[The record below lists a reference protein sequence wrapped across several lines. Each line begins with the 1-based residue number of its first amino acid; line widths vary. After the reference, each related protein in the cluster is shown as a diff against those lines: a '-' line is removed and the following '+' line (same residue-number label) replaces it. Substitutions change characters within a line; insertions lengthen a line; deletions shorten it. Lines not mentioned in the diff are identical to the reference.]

1 MWKKKDKTTKIL
13 KSNWLSQ
20 RNAKSVLYVKRS
32 NLLRIYLPIG
42 VLARGGGGGGR
53 AVAHH
58 HKFWATQIF

>member
-42 VLARGGGGGGR
+42 VLAGGGGGGR
-53 AVAHH
+53 AVALL

>member
-53 AVAHH
+53 AVALL

>member
-42 VLARGGGGGGR
+42 VLAGGGGGEGGR
-53 AVAHH
+53 
-58 HKFWATQIF
+58 